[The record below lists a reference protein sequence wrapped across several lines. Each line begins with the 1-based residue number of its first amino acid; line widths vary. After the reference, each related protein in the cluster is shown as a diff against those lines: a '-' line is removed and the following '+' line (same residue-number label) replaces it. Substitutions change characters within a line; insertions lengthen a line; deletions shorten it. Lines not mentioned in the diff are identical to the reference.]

1 MHVYVEGE
9 TLLIDV
15 SESNHE
21 ESLDVFIVDH
31 GTKQRIEG
39 TLKIS
44 PKRSVK
50 LKVDRRMQDL
60 PMQFN

>member
-9 TLLIDV
+9 VLLIDV
-15 SESNHE
+15 SDSSRE
-21 ESLDVFIVDH
+21 ESLDIFIVDH

-39 TLKIS
+39 RLKIS

-50 LKVDRRMQDL
+50 LKVDRRLQEL
-60 PMQFN
+60 